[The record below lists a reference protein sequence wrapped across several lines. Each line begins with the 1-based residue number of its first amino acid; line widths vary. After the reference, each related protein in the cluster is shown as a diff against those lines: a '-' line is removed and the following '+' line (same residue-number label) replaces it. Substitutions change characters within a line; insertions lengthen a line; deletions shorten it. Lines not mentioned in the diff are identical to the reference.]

1 MPVFPVF
8 VEDWQHECC
17 GEPFGVGDTVAW
29 RLGLGHDPDGMW
41 GWPDEM
47 LVELRPTGRRESG
60 EQYIVTLASGL
71 QVAVGRS
78 AVTEGGVVRGTL
90 TEDHHG
96 VVPDEVRPVEG
107 VVRRLRVV
115 RQRKRR
121 HDRSWTPVA
130 GAVELRD
137 VRTMPDA
144 FESFDPEA
152 RESWTE
158 LGALA
163 DLEVA

>member
-1 MPVFPVF
+1 
-8 VEDWQHECC
+8 
-17 GEPFGVGDTVAW
+17 
-29 RLGLGHDPDGMW
+29 
-41 GWPDEM
+41 
-47 LVELRPTGRRESG
+47 
-60 EQYIVTLASGL
+60 
-71 QVAVGRS
+71 VAVGRS

-163 DLEVA
+163 CVPARPLRAPCTSSRRSCSPGTPGS